1 MEDGIA
7 TSGVGRRMARRTVS
21 RCITLSLCLGVGWN
35 NTDCALDPA
44 TDDPPR
50 GFLVHAS
57 LDLVPED
64 IPAEHFSGLEEDER
78 DRISTLLW
86 GGVLVQG

>member
-1 MEDGIA
+1 MHL
-7 TSGVGRRMARRTVS
+7 SLSLSLRVGVGR
-21 RCITLSLCLGVGWN
+21 N
-35 NTDCALDPA
+35 NADCVLDPA

-50 GFLVHAS
+50 GFLVHVS

-64 IPAEHFSGLEEDER
+64 IPAEHFSGLQEDER